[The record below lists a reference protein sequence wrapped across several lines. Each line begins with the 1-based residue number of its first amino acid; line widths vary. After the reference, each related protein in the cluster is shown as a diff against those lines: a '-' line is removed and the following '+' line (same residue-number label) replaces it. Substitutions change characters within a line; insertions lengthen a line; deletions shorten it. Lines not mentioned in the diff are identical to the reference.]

1 MGDVTMR
8 VLFGDPELLP
18 VEVLAKV
25 PMDELDDAVR
35 ALKHSRS
42 AEEIRAA
49 LVERIATA
57 PLSDFQALKAIYL
70 THCAD

>member
-1 MGDVTMR
+1 ML

-25 PMDELDDAVR
+25 PIDQLDDAMR
-35 ALKHSRS
+35 ALKGCRS
-42 AEEIRAA
+42 AEELRVA

-70 THCAD
+70 AHCAG

>member
-1 MGDVTMR
+1 MR

-25 PMDELDDAVR
+25 PIDQLDDAMR
-35 ALKHSRS
+35 ALKGCRS
-42 AEEIRAA
+42 AEELRVA

-57 PLSDFQALKAIYL
+57 PLSDSQALKAIYL
-70 THCAD
+70 AHCAG

>member
-1 MGDVTMR
+1 ML

-25 PMDELDDAVR
+25 PIDQLDA
-35 ALKHSRS
+35 ALRGLKDCRS

-49 LVERIATA
+49 LVERIAIA

-70 THCAD
+70 THCAG